1 MDKTVVKFQIEN
13 IEINQIKV
21 SPQPLIFSQENYEFQ
36 LNVEHLFNVEE
47 ETVMVI
53 TSGSVHS
60 DKKEHLAEVM
70 INVFYRVDNLKNF
83 ENKKEK
89 KMEFF
94 RKHKKLL
101 TILFSIVVFTSY
113 FIITDPDARILQEM
127 SFGVQIVLILGVFAL
142 AMPIIA
148 FMEIH
153 TDIYTDDL
161 VGNEKAVKSKAME
174 ESGGAG
180 LILLSKAITLLSY
193 AIILAAIIISVKDII

>member
-1 MDKTVVKFQIEN
+1 
-13 IEINQIKV
+13 
-21 SPQPLIFSQENYEFQ
+21 
-36 LNVEHLFNVEE
+36 
-47 ETVMVI
+47 
-53 TSGSVHS
+53 
-60 DKKEHLAEVM
+60 
-70 INVFYRVDNLKNF
+70 
-83 ENKKEK
+83 
-89 KMEFF
+89 MEFF
-94 RKHKKLL
+94 RKYKKLL

-113 FIITDPDARILQEM
+113 FIITDPDARVLQEM

-161 VGNEKAVKSKAME
+161 IGDEKAVRSKAIE
-174 ESGGAG
+174 ESSGAG